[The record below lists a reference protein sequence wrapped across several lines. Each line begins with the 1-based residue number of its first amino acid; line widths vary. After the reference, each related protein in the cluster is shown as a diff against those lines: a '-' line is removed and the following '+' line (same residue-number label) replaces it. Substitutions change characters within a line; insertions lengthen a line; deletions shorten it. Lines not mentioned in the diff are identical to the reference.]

1 MRKKPKGAPLLDK
14 RWLYIKDIVEDLGV
28 HEETV
33 RTWIKQKK
41 LIAYRFG
48 REYRIK
54 PDDYHKFLEN
64 HRTDRENEDSE

>member
-1 MRKKPKGAPLLDK
+1 MAAKSQGRGDLEKQQ
-14 RWLYIKDIVEDLGV
+14 WLYIKDITEELGV

-54 PDDYHKFLEN
+54 PEDYQIFLEK
-64 HRTDRENEDSE
+64 HRTGDGEPKS

>member
-1 MRKKPKGAPLLDK
+1 LQK

-54 PDDYHKFLEN
+54 PEDYQRFLED
-64 HRTDRENEDSE
+64 HRTDKENEETL

>member
-1 MRKKPKGAPLLDK
+1 MLEK
-14 RWLYIKDIVEDLGV
+14 RWLYIKDITEDLGV

-48 REYRIK
+48 RDYRIR
-54 PDDYHKFLEN
+54 PEDYKIFLEK
-64 HRTDRENEDSE
+64 HRTSEQEDEQ

>member
-1 MRKKPKGAPLLDK
+1 
-14 RWLYIKDIVEDLGV
+14 LGV

-48 REYRIK
+48 REYRIT
-54 PDDYHKFLEN
+54 PEDYQIFLEK
-64 HRTDRENEDSE
+64 HRTGDGEQKS

>member
-1 MRKKPKGAPLLDK
+1 MLEK
-14 RWLYIKDIVEDLGV
+14 RWLYIKDITEDLGV

-48 REYRIK
+48 RDYRIR
-54 PDDYHKFLEN
+54 PEDYKTFLER
-64 HRTDRENEDSE
+64 HRTSEQQDEQ